1 MSFVPKFKLYD
12 SAGAVLLYV
21 FPVVQFSNAPHG
33 ADSRSVVIEGVR
45 GKGAIIIDGGATA
58 WDIIIRGIL
67 SADDYEALVVVMDAM
82 NSAVVLQ
89 TAYKLR
95 IDKTIS
101 TYYEYNVKRITR
113 INYPENL
120 RTSTQNYEIVLKANS
135 W

>member
-1 MSFVPKFKLYD
+1 MPFVPKFRLYN
-12 SAGAVLLYV
+12 SAGDTLLYT
-21 FPVVQFSNAPHG
+21 FPIVQFSNAPHG

-58 WDIIIRGIL
+58 WDIIIRGVL

-82 NSAVVLQ
+82 DSAVVLQ

-120 RTSTQNYEIVLKANS
+120 RTSTQNYEITLKNNS

>member
-1 MSFVPKFKLYD
+1 MPFVPKFRLYN
-12 SAGAVLLYV
+12 SAGDTLLYT

-33 ADSRSVVIEGVR
+33 ADSKAVVITGVR

-58 WDIIIRGIL
+58 WDIIIRGVL

-120 RTSTQNYEIVLKANS
+120 RTSFQNYEITLKNNS